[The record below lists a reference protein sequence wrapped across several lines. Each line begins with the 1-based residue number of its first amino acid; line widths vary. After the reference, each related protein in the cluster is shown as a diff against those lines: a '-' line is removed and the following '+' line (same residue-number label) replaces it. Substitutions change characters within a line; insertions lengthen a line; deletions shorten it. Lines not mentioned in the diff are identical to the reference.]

1 MTTRTDDQRYLNE
14 LTYALQLQKLSGAR
28 IGEILAEVEVHVA
41 QSGESARNA
50 FGDPQDYARQFALAP
65 ADNAGRAYGG
75 NRYRGGA
82 WSGIVTAAIGGWLLA
97 SGTIAG
103 MTGETEIG
111 LPGWWAAALGAAI
124 MIGTFALVPINAII
138 DPRRPDARRYGRRW
152 LLSWV
157 IGAIVVIVLVL
168 VAIML
173 IFA

>member
-14 LTYALQLQKLSGAR
+14 LTYALQLQKLSGAGSGSWPR
-28 IGEILAEVEVHVA
+28 SRTCA
-41 QSGESARNA
+41 QTAARSG
-50 FGDPQDYARQFALAP
+50 PQFALAP

-82 WSGIVTAAIGGWLLA
+82 WIGIVTAAIGGWLLA